1 MAFTVSRNTAKQK
14 KLAVRRKNW
23 QILSVSPHKKGNL
36 VLTTKLKT

>member
-1 MAFTVSRNTAKQK
+1 MEFTVSRNTAKQK
-14 KLAVRRKNW
+14 NLVVRRKNW